1 MRGALERLADDTAA
15 ALHAAPRLATLSSI
29 IYELA
34 VNAIAANAS
43 RVYMRVDLVKWTI
56 ECADNGDG
64 FPAEILGRGGVVP
77 HMVDSGNIHARGETL
92 ACLAHLGV
100 LQVISRIRE
109 SNTVIS
115 LLQRGNRVLDVTRA
129 VRRSGSCVT
138 IHGVFGAIPVRRRAQ
153 TCTPAATR
161 RLKMRICETVRELA
175 LAHPDTSF
183 TLECGGAPLL
193 SCKRQDL
200 LARCCHV
207 YGSAFADP
215 LTVKESCP
223 VDMAGQTYTAR
234 ITAVVS
240 RALQPALMQHISFN
254 GILVPKSSGVAQT
267 YTEYAIRQFGFSLDN
282 ALDLYVRVAQTM
294 SICLRNSANSRRW
307 PARWRHL
314 NPPFVIHIALE
325 PAVHEC
331 TDSLVHALVCML
343 TRALLATPGPLPVRA
358 ASAEPEP
365 AAEFRT
371 RSASAPPGGA
381 TEMHIRNTDAVV
393 DAPCNVALDDIRV
406 IAQVD
411 RKFILCVAGT
421 CDDLTLLCMDQHAV
435 DERVRLEDSIAT
447 YVTACVSAATGDT
460 SSRPMCSAVLPKPVA
475 VTGLT
480 DVQAQMDTL
489 TFWGFEFG
497 SVAQGQCVLTHVPTV
512 LRMQDA
518 DALAAMLSSFCTWL
532 KHHPRDTHEWLR
544 AAVCGDTSSSAVLLA
559 ALRHLPPRF
568 VEALGTDA
576 CKNAVRTYN
585 ANPGFNHI
593 LTKEQCMRL
602 VLQQSGT
609 LFPFQCAH
617 GRPSTA
623 RLWQGASRNSTRA
636 VRWARVA
643 QL

>member
-1 MRGALERLADDTAA
+1 MRGVVERLADDTAA

-43 RVYMRVDLVKWTI
+43 RVCVRVDLVKWTI
-56 ECADNGDG
+56 ECTDNGDG
-64 FPAEILGRGGVVP
+64 FPAEILGRDGIVP
-77 HMVDSGNIHARGETL
+77 HMVDARNVNARGETL
-92 ACLAHLGV
+92 ACLAYLGV
-100 LQVISRIRE
+100 LQVVSRIQE

-115 LLQRGNRVLDVTRA
+115 LLQRGSRVLDITRA
-129 VRRSGSCVT
+129 ARRSGSSVT
-138 IHGVFGAIPVRRRAQ
+138 VHGIFGAIPVRRRAQ

-183 TLECGGAPLL
+183 TLKCDGASLL
-193 SCKRQDL
+193 SCKRQDIV
-200 LARCCHV
+200 ARCCQV
-207 YGSAFADP
+207 YGSAFVDP
-215 LTVKESCP
+215 VTVKDICP
-223 VDMAGQTYTAR
+223 VVVAGQPYTAR
-234 ITAVVS
+234 ITAVIS
-240 RALQPALMQHISFN
+240 RALQPALMQHISLS
-254 GILVPKSSGVAQT
+254 GIPVPKSSGVAHA
-267 YTEYAIRQFGFSLDN
+267 YTEYAIRQFGFSLDS
-282 ALDLYVRVAQTM
+282 ALDLYVRVAQTI
-294 SICLRNSANSRRW
+294 SIYLRNSANSRHW

-314 NPPFVIHIALE
+314 NPPFVIHIFLE
-325 PAVHEC
+325 PSVHEC
-331 TDSLVHALVCML
+331 TDSLSQALVRML
-343 TRALLATPGPLPVRA
+343 TRTLLAFPGPLPVRA
-358 ASAEPEP
+358 ASVEPEP

-381 TEMHIRNTDAVV
+381 TGTFIRHTDAVI
-393 DAPCNVALDDIRV
+393 DAPCHVALDNVRF

-435 DERVRLEDSIAT
+435 DERVRLEDNIAT

-460 SSRPMCSAVLPKPVA
+460 SSRPMCSVVLPEPVG
-475 VTGLT
+475 VTPLT

-489 TFWGFEFG
+489 TFWGFDFG
-497 SVAQGQCVLTHVPTV
+497 SVAREQCVLTHVPTV

-532 KHHPRDTHEWLR
+532 KYHPRDTYEWLR
-544 AAVCGDTSSSAVLLA
+544 TAVCGDTSSSAVLLA

-576 CKNAVRTYN
+576 CKNAVRTYS
-585 ANPGFNHI
+585 ANPGFNHV

-617 GRPSTA
+617 GRPSTV
-623 RLWQGASRNSTRA
+623 RLWQGTSRHSTRA

>member
-1 MRGALERLADDTAA
+1 MERLADDTAA

-34 VNAIAANAS
+34 VNSIAANAS
-43 RVYMRVDLVKWTI
+43 RVCVRVDLVKWTV
-56 ECADNGDG
+56 ECADNGNG
-64 FPAEILGRGGVVP
+64 FPAEILGRGGIEP
-77 HMVDSGNIHARGETL
+77 HMVDSENIHARGETL

-100 LQVISRIRE
+100 LQVVSRIRE
-109 SNTVIS
+109 NNTAIS
-115 LLQRGNRVLDVTRA
+115 LLQRGSRVLDVTRA
-129 VRRSGSCVT
+129 ARRSGSCVT
-138 IHGVFGAIPVRRRAQ
+138 VHGVFGAIPVRRRAQ
-153 TCTPAATR
+153 TCTPAAMR

-175 LAHPDTSF
+175 LAHPGTSF
-183 TLECGGAPLL
+183 TLECGGALLL
-193 SCKRQDL
+193 SCKRQDIV
-200 LARCCHV
+200 ARCRQV
-207 YGSAFADP
+207 YGSVFVDP

-223 VDMAGQTYTAR
+223 VVVDRKTYTAR

-240 RALQPALMQHISFN
+240 RTLQPALMQHISLN
-254 GILVPKSSGVAQT
+254 GIPVPKSSGVAQT
-267 YTEYAIRQFGFSLDN
+267 YTEYAIRQFGFSLDS
-282 ALDLYVRVAQTM
+282 ALDLYVRVAQAI
-294 SICLRNSANSRRW
+294 SIYLRNGANLRRW
-307 PARWRHL
+307 PARWRYL
-314 NPPFVIHIALE
+314 NPPFVVHIALQ
-325 PAVHEC
+325 PVVHEC
-331 TDSLVHALVCML
+331 TDSLVQVLVRML

-365 AAEFRT
+365 VAEFRT

-381 TEMHIRNTDAVV
+381 TEMLIRHTDAVI
-393 DAPCNVALDDIRV
+393 DAPCNVALDNVRV

-411 RKFILCVAGT
+411 RKFILCIAGT

-435 DERVRLEDSIAT
+435 DERVRLEDNIAS

-460 SSRPMCSAVLPKPVA
+460 SSRPMCSGVLPEPVA

-497 SVAQGQCVLTHVPTV
+497 SVAQEQCVLTHVPTV

-518 DALAAMLSSFCTWL
+518 DALAAMLSSFSTWL

-544 AAVCGDTSSSAVLLA
+544 ATVCGDTSSSAVLLA

-568 VEALGTDA
+568 VEALVTDA
-576 CKNAVRTYN
+576 CKNAVRTYS
-585 ANPGFNHI
+585 ANPGFTHV

-617 GRPSTA
+617 GRPSTV
-623 RLWQGASRNSTRA
+623 RLWQGTSRNSTRA